1 MSGQALDLKRSAQM
15 IRRHRTLVVVAAAL
29 GLMAGAAY
37 TALNPPT
44 YTSSAFVAVTPS
56 VSTASQPVIVTSA
69 PVLSLAL
76 SSVGPGVS
84 LAILHG
90 RVHAQ
95 RVAAGLTSVS
105 ASGNTPAQ
113 AVVTA
118 NAVARSYVMYISSA
132 GNVAGQLPA
141 EVFQPATAAT
151 GTALP
156 SRLFYAGGPGVLAG
170 ALIGAIIALAVG
182 RNHRRL
188 RTRDEIADSIGV
200 PVLAS
205 VRVCHPSKA
214 ADWTKLLDRYEPEA
228 TDACRLRK
236 VLCQLG
242 AVGPAP
248 ANVTTGSDFTLAALS
263 LSCDRRAL
271 ALGPQLAVFAA
282 SLGIPTAL
290 VVGPQQDAN
299 TAAAL
304 RAACAAAPQPS
315 RLPGNLRVI
324 VNEHGDVSQLPEV
337 VLTVVVGVVD
347 GQAPLVAS
355 TMRATATVLSVAS
368 GAVTA
373 QQLARVAA
381 SAAGDGR
388 AIAGILVADPDA
400 ADQTTGRIP
409 QLARP
414 GQYRMPTRMTGAVT
428 EAIR

>member
-1 MSGQALDLKRSAQM
+1 MRGQALDLRRSAQI
-15 IRRHRTLVVVAAAL
+15 IRRHKTFVVVAAAL
-29 GLMAGAAY
+29 GLIASAAY

-44 YTSSAFVAVTPS
+44 YWSSALVAVTPS
-56 VSTASQPVIVTSA
+56 VSIASQPVVVTSA

-76 SSVGPGVS
+76 SSVGPGAP
-84 LAILHG
+84 LATLHG
-90 RVHAQ
+90 RVHAE
-95 RVAAGLTSVS
+95 RVAAGLMSVS

-113 AVVTA
+113 AVGTA
-118 NAVARSYVMYISSA
+118 NAVARSYVAYVSA
-132 GNVAGQLPA
+132 SNVAGQFPA

-170 ALIGAIIALAVG
+170 ALIGAIIALAIG
-182 RNHRRL
+182 RNDRRL

-205 VRVCHPSKA
+205 VRVGHPSKA

-228 TDACRLRK
+228 TDAWPLRK

-242 AVGPAP
+242 AVGPDP
-248 ANVTTGSDFTLAALS
+248 ADVAAANDSTLAVLS

-271 ALGPQLAVFAA
+271 ALGPQLAAFAA

-299 TAAAL
+299 VTAAL
-304 RAACAAAPQPS
+304 RAACAAAPEPS
-315 RLPGNLRVI
+315 RRPGDLHVI
-324 VNEHGDVSQLPEV
+324 VAEHRDVSQLPEA
-337 VLTVVVGVVD
+337 VLTLVVAVVD
-347 GQAPLVAS
+347 GQAPRVAS
-355 TMRATATVLSVAS
+355 TMRATTTVLSVAP

-388 AIAGILVADPDA
+388 AIAGILVTDPDP

-414 GQYRMPTRMTGAVT
+414 GQDRMPTRMTGAVT